1 VTGISEPSLIAA
13 LKTKMRWH
21 EARQGV
27 LAENVANGATPN
39 FRAHDLAAPE
49 LTSGLAAPRRTDP
62 GHMTLAS
69 LQGLG
74 RGRSADGFER
84 TPDGNTVVLEE
95 QMMKAA
101 QNQIDHQMAAMLYQ
115 KSLGLLRAALGRR

>member
-1 VTGISEPSLIAA
+1 MVEPPLLAA

-27 LAENVANGATPN
+27 LSENVANAATPG
-39 FRAHDLAAPE
+39 FRAHDLRAVEDSTLPAP
-49 LTSGLAAPRRTDP
+49 ARTDAR
-62 GHMTLAS
+62 HMTLAS
-69 LQGLG
+69 ASPSSG
-74 RGRSADGFER
+74 RAGAVDGFER

-101 QNQIDHQMAAMLYQ
+101 QNQMDHQMASMLYQ
-115 KSLGLLRAALGRR
+115 KSLGLLRTALGKR

>member
-1 VTGISEPSLIAA
+1 MVGMVEPPLFAA

-27 LAENVANGATPN
+27 LSENVANAQTPGY
-39 FRAHDLAAPE
+39 RAHDLRAVENAALP
-49 LTSGLAAPRRTDP
+49 APAMTDAR
-62 GHMTLAS
+62 HMTLAS
-69 LQGLG
+69 STSPG
-74 RGRSADGFER
+74 RATSTDGFER

-101 QNQIDHQMAAMLYQ
+101 QNQMDHQMAAMLYQ
-115 KSLGLLRAALGRR
+115 KSLGLLKTALGKR